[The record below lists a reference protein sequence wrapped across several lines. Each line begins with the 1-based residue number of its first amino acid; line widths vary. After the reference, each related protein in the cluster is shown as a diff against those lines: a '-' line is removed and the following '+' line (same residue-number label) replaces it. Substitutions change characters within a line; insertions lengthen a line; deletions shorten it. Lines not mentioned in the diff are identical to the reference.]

1 MNGKR
6 ITISL
11 ALTLAAAFIYYVVSI
26 ETTIAIALPVAVHEL
41 AHIIALRFFGLKVK
55 SVRAELTGLCIDY
68 CGFAEPVA
76 HIAAAFAG
84 PAGGFI
90 YAYAASLI
98 ARETG
103 CAWMELSAGISLLL
117 SVFNLLPVLP
127 LDGGRALEAVVAAL
141 AGTRAAERLLDVL
154 GLVLP
159 IALMGLGVALFAHG
173 MGLAL
178 GAFGAWLA
186 LLQPGM
192 TCQGG
197 KHDVKYSY
205 YHM

>member
-1 MNGKR
+1 MNGR
-6 ITISL
+6 RVTISL

-26 ETTIAIALPVAVHEL
+26 ETALAIALPVAVHEL

-55 SVRAELTGLCIDY
+55 SIRAELTGLCIDY
-68 CGFAEPVA
+68 CGFAEPLA

-84 PAGGFI
+84 PASGFI

-103 CAWMELSAGISLLL
+103 YAWMELSAGISLLL

-127 LDGGRALEAVVAAL
+127 LDGGRALYAAL
-141 AGTRAAERLLDVL
+141 SAMAGERAAERTLDVL

-159 IALMGLGVALFAHG
+159 VALMVLGLALFARG
-173 MGLAL
+173 FGLAP
-178 GAFGAWLA
+178 GVFGAWLA

-192 TCQGG
+192 TCQGTQ
-197 KHDVKYSY
+197 HDVKYSY
-205 YHM
+205 YQM

>member
-84 PAGGFI
+84 PAGGF
-90 YAYAASLI
+90 
-98 ARETG
+98 T
-103 CAWMELSAGISLLL
+103 WMELSAGISLLL

-127 LDGGRALEAVVAAL
+127 LDGGRILLGLMTMLLGARTGERIAYRISIAITVLLLIAGTVLAFNNGSKAPAAAAL
-141 AGTRAAERLLDVL
+141 SLMLAQRNGGAE
-154 GLVLP
+154 
-159 IALMGLGVALFAHG
+159 LFKEKE
-173 MGLAL
+173 
-178 GAFGAWLA
+178 
-186 LLQPGM
+186 
-192 TCQGG
+192 C
-197 KHDVKYSY
+197 
-205 YHM
+205 